1 MGQYKAMPKMK
12 TTEPSV
18 ELKLKKGGKVKM
30 QMGGALPAS
39 PAAPAVMPARRRMA
53 RPAVA
58 PMARAMMRKNGGEM
72 ETPSMHKAEM
82 KKMGKVEKELKQ
94 HESKPASKAH
104 KGLKNGGA
112 PKAGPDTM
120 GGLAGGL
127 EATRVNPKKTTG
139 GVRNSNAGGYKNGG
153 AAKFLNNMSG
163 AKQTKSLNTKT
174 GKVKNG
180 PPAGYKNGGAAKFIS
195 NMSDGEH
202 PKQAPKKTGQI
213 KQQPAGYKNGG
224 HTAMKSGGMSGFK
237 SGGKMCKY

>member
-1 MGQYKAMPKMK
+1 MGQYKPMHKMK

-30 QMGGALPAS
+30 QMGGALPAA
-39 PAAPAVMPARRRMA
+39 PAAMPTRRRMA

-58 PMARAMMRKNGGEM
+58 PMARPMMRKNGGEM
-72 ETPSMHKAEM
+72 ETPAMHKAEM

-112 PKAGPDTM
+112 PKAGPDTI

-163 AKQTKSLNTKT
+163 AKQTKSFNTKT

-195 NMSDGEH
+195 NMSDGEN

-213 KQQPAGYKNGG
+213 KQQPAGYKHGG
-224 HTAMKSGGMSGFK
+224 HTAMKSGGMSGYK

>member
-1 MGQYKAMPKMK
+1 MGQYKPMPKMK

-30 QMGGALPAS
+30 QMGGSLPVA
-39 PAAPAVMPARRRMA
+39 PAAEMPAPRRRMA

-58 PMARAMMRKNGGEM
+58 PMARPMMRKKGGEM
-72 ETPSMHKAEM
+72 ETPAMHKAEM

-94 HESKPASKAH
+94 HEGKPASKAH
-104 KGLKNGGA
+104 RGLKNGGA
-112 PKAGPDTM
+112 PKAGPDTI

-153 AAKFLNNMSG
+153 AAKFLNNMST
-163 AKQTKSLNTKT
+163 AKQTKSLNTKS

-195 NMSDGEH
+195 NMSSGDH
-202 PKQAPKKTGQI
+202 PKQAAKKTGQI
-213 KQQPAGYKNGG
+213 KQQPAGYKDGG

>member
-1 MGQYKAMPKMK
+1 MGQYKPMHKMK

-18 ELKLKKGGKVKM
+18 ELKLKKGGKVKKM
-30 QMGGALPAS
+30 MDGGTMAPT
-39 PAAPAVMPARRRMA
+39 AAMPVRRRMA

-58 PMARAMMRKNGGEM
+58 PMARPMMRKNGGEM
-72 ETPSMHKAEM
+72 ETPAMHKAEM

-104 KGLKNGGA
+104 KGLKAGGA
-112 PKAGPDTM
+112 PKAGPDVM

-163 AKQTKSLNTKT
+163 AKQTKSFNTKT
-174 GKVKNG
+174 GGVKNG
-180 PPAGYKNGGAAKFIS
+180 PPAGYKKGGAAKFIS
-195 NMSDGEH
+195 NMKDGEH

-213 KQQPAGYKNGG
+213 KQQPAGYKHGG
-224 HTAMKSGGMSGFK
+224 HTAMKGKPMDGYK